1 MARASARGIAFSGDP
16 PAHHPAACL
25 CVFNETNSER
35 KYFMQDE
42 DIIPLEAL
50 DILRNASDELLRRA
64 TLGEID
70 LNTLARWELR
80 SRRREL
86 GLQWVGA
93 LARNSEP

>member
-1 MARASARGIAFSGDP
+1 
-16 PAHHPAACL
+16 
-25 CVFNETNSER
+25 
-35 KYFMQDE
+35 MQDE
-42 DIIPLEAL
+42 DIIPIEAL

-93 LARNSEP
+93 LARSSEP